1 MGRVSGE
8 SINRR
13 QRKKGHHVRRQL
25 KGHVRQLFGSLVAG
39 KFDDFLSGCADDLQV
54 TVRGSTPVPITLTKA
69 DIADWYGSLQALSPT
84 SLRSSVEVARVQGST
99 VTVILRH
106 SFGRQGVD
114 YTLEMINLV
123 EFRDGLVAEWSS
135 YPLDLAEYARA
146 WRTHDYAALA
156 PA

>member
-1 MGRVSGE
+1 M
-8 SINRR
+8 
-13 QRKKGHHVRRQL
+13 RRQL
-25 KGHVRQLFGSLVAG
+25 KGHVRQLFGFLVAG
-39 KFDDFLSGCADDLQV
+39 KFDDFLSGCADDLVV
-54 TVRGSTPVPITLTKA
+54 TVRGSIPAPTTLHKA

-84 SLRSSVEVARVQGST
+84 SLSSSVEVGRVEGNT

-106 SFGRQGVD
+106 SFGRQGLD
-114 YTLEMINLV
+114 YTLEMVNLV
-123 EFRDGLVAEWSS
+123 TFRDGLVAQWSS

>member
-1 MGRVSGE
+1 M
-8 SINRR
+8 
-13 QRKKGHHVRRQL
+13 RRQL
-25 KGHVRQLFGSLVAG
+25 KGQAKQLFDLLVAG
-39 KFDDFLSGCADDLQV
+39 KLDDFLSGCADDLAF
-54 TVRGSTPVPITLTKA
+54 TVRGSSPAPVSLTKA

-84 SLRSSVEVARVQGST
+84 SLRSSVELGRVQGET

-114 YTLEMINLV
+114 FTLELVNLV
-123 EFRDGLVAEWSS
+123 TFRDGLVAEWSS

-146 WRTHDYAALA
+146 WRTHDYAALT